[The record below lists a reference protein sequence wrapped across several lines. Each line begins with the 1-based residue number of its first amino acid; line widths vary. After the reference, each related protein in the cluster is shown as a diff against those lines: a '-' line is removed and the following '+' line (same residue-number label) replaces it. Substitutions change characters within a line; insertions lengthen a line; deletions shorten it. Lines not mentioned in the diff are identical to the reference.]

1 MAVDIEPLLNKLA
14 ALAPR
19 FGRARVDL
27 EAIVSRGRAQD
38 YRGVMQNARLVLEA
52 LLRSL
57 VTEDLKQTPGK
68 AMLEELVARFR
79 QQANAGIVPANIL
92 AHMGTVQAWGNLSS
106 HDHAG
111 SLDESGVHV
120 GKDEVVASLNS
131 VVAILGWYAEKKGL
145 SPSQEP
151 LAAATPP
158 GAAQAEG
165 LEPTQRIQPTQLGR
179 VIGGRYRLESRL
191 AAGGMGE
198 VYLATHIELGRKLAL
213 KLMRPELSQDTSF
226 VERFRREAMT
236 ASRLGHPHIVD
247 IIDSGRSDEG
257 QFYFVMEFLD
267 GKTLSAIIDQ
277 GPVALPLALDLVTQ
291 IAQALDVAHR
301 AGVVHRDLKPEN
313 VIVLDRAG
321 QPFVKLVDFGIAKVV
336 AATDRKLTTHGLIM
350 GTPQYMAPEQAAGLA
365 IDARADVYALGLIL
379 FELLTGH
386 PPLPGETSALIMS
399 AHISKLAPPLP
410 AAFPSSL
417 RTLVT
422 RALAKRPDERPQSM
436 AEVLSI
442 LASVPR
448 DKARRW
454 SPPVRALLGLFLLL
468 LGGLVAWNAWPREAP
483 VLPRAQPADAPPLV
497 VQRAPEPAPELPAQ
511 AAAQVDTG
519 LGGSLDA
526 GVATPRR
533 RPPAR
538 QAATPPVKQ
547 PPMPPAPALLPAEG
561 L

>member
-1 MAVDIEPLLNKLA
+1 MAVDIQPLLTKLA
-14 ALAPR
+14 ELAPR

-57 VTEDLKQTPGK
+57 VTEELKQTPGK
-68 AMLEELVARFR
+68 AMLEELVTRFR

-92 AHMGTVQAWGNLSS
+92 THMGTVQAWGNLSA
-106 HDHAG
+106 HDHHG

-131 VVAILGWYAEKKGL
+131 VVAILGWYADKKGL
-145 SPSQEP
+145 
-151 LAAATPP
+151 AAASSP
-158 GAAQAEG
+158 GSAQAPEPVEG
-165 LEPTQRIQPTQLGR
+165 VEPIQRSQPTGLGR
-179 VIGGRYRLESRL
+179 VIGGRYRLDSRL

-198 VYLATHIELGRKLAL
+198 VYQATHVELGRKLAL
-213 KLMRPELSQDTSF
+213 KLMRPELSGDTSF

-247 IIDSGRSDEG
+247 IIDSGRSDDG

-301 AGVVHRDLKPEN
+301 AGVVHRDLKPDN

-386 PPLPGETSALIMS
+386 PPLAGETPALIMS
-399 AHISKLAPPLP
+399 AHISKIAPPLP

-417 RTLVT
+417 RKLAS
-422 RALAKRPDERPQSM
+422 RALAKSPDQRPQSM
-436 AEVLSI
+436 AEVLSV

-448 DKARRW
+448 HQARRW
-454 SPPVRALLGLFLLL
+454 SPKVRALLGLSLLL
-468 LGGLVAWNAWPREAP
+468 LGGVVAWNARPRGAP
-483 VLPRAQPADAPPLV
+483 VLPRAEPADPPPLL
-497 VQRAPEPAPELPAQ
+497 VQSTLEVPPPLPP
-511 AAAQVDTG
+511 QVDPG
-519 LGGSLDA
+519 LDA
-526 GVATPRR
+526 GGATPRR
-533 RPPAR
+533 RPPLR
-538 QAATPPVKQ
+538 QSPNPPLN
-547 PPMPPAPALLPAEG
+547 PTPMPAAPALLPAEG

>member
-1 MAVDIEPLLNKLA
+1 MAVDIEPLLSKLA
-14 ALAPR
+14 ELAPR

-38 YRGVMQNARLVLEA
+38 YRGVMQNARLVLEV

-57 VTEDLKQTPGK
+57 VTDELKQTPGK
-68 AMLEELVARFR
+68 AMLEELVSRFR
-79 QQANAGIVPANIL
+79 QQANAGIVPARIL
-92 AHMGTVQAWGNLSS
+92 AHMGTVQAWGNLSA

-145 SPSQEP
+145 SATPP
-151 LAAATPP
+151 LDPGAAATP
-158 GAAQAEG
+158 GASPALA
-165 LEPTQRIQPTQLGR
+165 PTQPGEPPVPGR

-198 VYLATHIELGRKLAL
+198 VYQATHLELGRKLAL
-213 KLMRPELSQDTSF
+213 KLMRPELSKDTGF

-247 IIDSGRSDEG
+247 IIDSGRSDDG

-267 GKTLSAIIDQ
+267 GKTLSALIDE
-277 GPVALPLALDLVTQ
+277 GPVALPLTLQLATQ

-301 AGVVHRDLKPEN
+301 AGVVHRDLKPDN
-313 VIVLDRAG
+313 VIVLDRVG

-336 AATDRKLTTHGLIM
+336 ASADQKLTTHGLIM
-350 GTPQYMAPEQAAGLA
+350 GTPLYMAPEQAAGLP

-386 PPLPGETSALIMS
+386 PPLAGETPALIMS
-399 AHISKLAPPLP
+399 AHISSVAPPLP
-410 AAFPSSL
+410 VVFPSSL
-417 RTLVT
+417 RTLVA
-422 RALAKRPDERPQSM
+422 RMLAKRPDERPQSM
-436 AEVLSI
+436 GEVLSA

-448 DKARRW
+448 VLSRR
-454 SPPVRALLGLFLLL
+454 PGPVRALLGLSLLL
-468 LGGLVAWNAWPREAP
+468 VVGVVAWNVRPREAP
-483 VLPRAQPADAPPLV
+483 VLPSAEPVKPADPPPLAVQPTPEPSPPVAAAPP
-497 VQRAPEPAPELPAQ
+497 P
-511 AAAQVDTG
+511 QVAEG
-519 LGGSLDA
+519 LDA
-526 GVATPRR
+526 GTAPPRR
-533 RPPAR
+533 RPPVR
-538 QAATPPVKQ
+538 QPSNPVKQ
-547 PPMPPAPALLPAEG
+547 PPAPALLPADG

>member
-1 MAVDIEPLLNKLA
+1 MAVDIEPLLSKLA
-14 ALAPR
+14 ELAPR

-38 YRGVMQNARLVLEA
+38 YRGVMQNARLVLEV

-57 VTEDLKQTPGK
+57 VTEELKQTPGK
-68 AMLEELVARFR
+68 AMLEELVSRFR

-92 AHMGTVQAWGNLSS
+92 AHMGTVQAWGNLSA

-111 SLDESGVHV
+111 GLDESGVHV

-131 VVAILGWYAEKKGL
+131 VVTILGWYADKKGL
-145 SPSQEP
+145 
-151 LAAATPP
+151 ATPRPEPATP
-158 GAAQAEG
+158 GSAPPEG
-165 LEPTQRIQPTQLGR
+165 VDPTGQREPTRLGR

-198 VYLATHIELGRKLAL
+198 VYQATHIELGRKLAL

-247 IIDSGRSDEG
+247 IIDSGRSDDG

-267 GKTLSAIIDQ
+267 GKTLSAIIDE
-277 GPVALPLALDLVTQ
+277 GRVALPRALDLVTQ

-301 AGVVHRDLKPEN
+301 AGVVHRDLKPDN

-336 AATDRKLTTHGLIM
+336 AATDQKLTTHGLIM
-350 GTPQYMAPEQAAGLA
+350 GTPQYMAPEQAAGLPV
-365 IDARADVYALGLIL
+365 DARADVYALGLIL

-386 PPLPGETSALIMS
+386 PPLIGETPALIMS
-399 AHISKLAPPLP
+399 AHISKVAPPLS

-417 RTLVT
+417 RTLVR
-422 RALAKRPDERPQSM
+422 RALAKRPEDRPQSM
-436 AEVLSI
+436 AEVLSV

-448 DKARRW
+448 DLSRPWPAK
-454 SPPVRALLGLFLLL
+454 ALLGL
-468 LGGLVAWNAWPREAP
+468 GLVVVFGVVAWNLRRQAP
-483 VLPRAQPADAPPLV
+483 VLPAASLADPPAVVQPAPDPPPQDAPPV
-497 VQRAPEPAPELPAQ
+497 
-511 AAAQVDTG
+511 
-519 LGGSLDA
+519 DA
-526 GVATPRR
+526 GLIDAEPDAGSAPPRR
-533 RPPAR
+533 RPPPR
-538 QAATPPVKQ
+538 QPPNPLGKQ
-547 PPMPPAPALLPAEG
+547 PAKPAAPALLPAEG

>member
-1 MAVDIEPLLNKLA
+1 MAVDIEPLLSKLA
-14 ALAPR
+14 ELAPR

-38 YRGVMQNARLVLEA
+38 YRGVMQNARLVLEV

-68 AMLEELVARFR
+68 AMLEEMVARFR
-79 QQANAGIVPANIL
+79 QQGNSGIVPAKIL
-92 AHMGTVQAWGNLSS
+92 AHMGTVQAWGNLSA

-131 VVAILGWYAEKKGL
+131 VVAILGWYADKKGL
-145 SPSQEP
+145 
-151 LAAATPP
+151 ATPIS
-158 GAAQAEG
+158 AQKPPDES
-165 LEPTQRIQPTQLGR
+165 LEPTQRREAPALGR
-179 VIGGRYRLESRL
+179 VIGGRYRLDSRL

-198 VYLATHIELGRKLAL
+198 VYQATHIELGRKLAL
-213 KLMRPELSQDTSF
+213 KLMRPALSAETNF

-247 IIDSGRSDEG
+247 IIDSGRSDDG

-267 GKTLSAIIDQ
+267 GKTLSALIDQ

-291 IAQALDVAHR
+291 IALGLDVAHR
-301 AGVVHRDLKPEN
+301 AGVVHRDLKPDN

-321 QPFVKLVDFGIAKVV
+321 RPFVKLVDFGIAKVV
-336 AATDRKLTTHGLIM
+336 ASADQKLTTHGLIM

-365 IDARADVYALGLIL
+365 VDARADVYALGLIL

-386 PPLPGETSALIMS
+386 PPLTGQTASLIMS
-399 AHISKLAPPLP
+399 AHISKPAPSLP

-417 RTLVT
+417 RTLVA
-422 RALAKRPDERPQSM
+422 RALAKSPAERPQSM
-436 AEVLSI
+436 AEVLSV

-448 DKARRW
+448 DVARPWSWPVKA
-454 SPPVRALLGLFLLL
+454 VLGSSLCLV
-468 LGGLVAWNAWPREAP
+468 LGVTAWNVWPREAP
-483 VLPRAQPADAPPLV
+483 VLPRVEPAVAPRLVFQPAPQAPPPLSAQLPPQPDAGLV
-497 VQRAPEPAPELPAQ
+497 PLRRRAPARP
-511 AAAQVDTG
+511 QV
-519 LGGSLDA
+519 S
-526 GVATPRR
+526 
-533 RPPAR
+533 
-538 QAATPPVKQ
+538 PPVTQ
-547 PPMPPAPALLPAEG
+547 PGKPSAPALLPAEG